1 MTAIFKRELRSYFHG
16 MLGYVLTAFLLVSSG
31 IYFLALN
38 LGYGLTDF
46 GYYTLYRTIFMLLLY
61 IPVLTMRSLAE
72 ERRSRTDQLLLTSPV
87 PVRGIV
93 LGKFFAMCAVFALP
107 CLMDVVMILILW
119 ALGGTVPALAANF
132 AALLCYFLLGCAAI
146 AMGEFLS
153 GLTEN
158 PIIAAVAGFSVL
170 LLAYMMPSL
179 RSLFN
184 AGSAVALAVFTAIAG
199 AASLMAGLRTRSF
212 ILGCLTF
219 AALCLGLTGLFLLQ
233 SAWLTEAFS
242 AVLSVLCFFTP
253 FEDFVNNSFS
263 LPTLVYYLTVTGM
276 FLFFTAQSIEKCRW
290 N

>member
-16 MLGYVLTAFLLVSSG
+16 MLGYVLTAFLLASSG

-87 PVRGIV
+87 PVWGIV

-107 CLMDVVMILILW
+107 CLMNVVLILILW

-276 FLFFTAQSIEKCRW
+276 FLFFTAQSIEKRRW

>member
-1 MTAIFKRELRSYFHG
+1 MLAIYKRELRSFFHG
-16 MLGYVLTAFLLVSSG
+16 MMGYVLTAFLLASSG

-87 PVRGIV
+87 PVWGIV

-146 AMGEFLS
+146 AVGEFLS

-276 FLFFTAQSIEKCRW
+276 FLFFTAQSIEKRRW

>member
-16 MLGYVLTAFLLVSSG
+16 MLGYVLTAFLLASSG

-87 PVRGIV
+87 PVWGIV

>member
-16 MLGYVLTAFLLVSSG
+16 MLGYVLTAFLLASSG

-87 PVRGIV
+87 PVWGIV
-93 LGKFFAMCAVFALP
+93 LGKFFAMCAVFALS

-119 ALGGTVPALAANF
+119 ALGGTVSALAANF

-199 AASLMAGLRTRSF
+199 AVSLLAGLRTRSF

-219 AALCLGLTGLFLLQ
+219 AALCLGLTGLFLVQ

-276 FLFFTAQSIEKCRW
+276 FLFFTAQSIEKRRW